1 MSGHLHPREWT
12 VRNERRPGLAPG
24 GRFQKKQAGLSARL
38 FARILFNS
46 YGFASPG
53 PFGLNG
59 SQFMIA
65 GWI

>member
-1 MSGHLHPREWT
+1 MPAEGALT
-12 VRNERRPGLAPG
+12 TLKITDFGF
-24 GRFQKKQAGLSARL
+24 GRITEKKQADLSARL
-38 FARILFNS
+38 FARILINS